1 MRLCNDTITVFNAR
15 YDSENDRDVYHA
27 TVIVGVSWYD
37 EIASTVDSS
46 GLKAADK
53 YTIRIPQDADFGGKT
68 YVDPITY
75 AQAGSDPVQVFT
87 LKSGDIIVKGAVTAG
102 ANVRP
107 ADLQKQYAEAATVL
121 AVTDNRRAPNAP
133 HWKVVG
139 K

>member
-15 YDSENDRDVYHA
+15 YDSGNDRDVYHA
-27 TVIVGVSWYD
+27 TVITGVSWYD
-37 EIASTVDSS
+37 EIASAVDSS

-53 YTIRIPQDADFGGKT
+53 YTIRIPTDADFSGKT

-75 AQAGSDPVQVFT
+75 AQAGSDTATVFT
-87 LKSGDIIVKGAVTAG
+87 LKSGDIIVKGVVDAVE
-102 ANVRP
+102 NMRP
-107 ADLQKQYAEAATVL
+107 ADLQKRYAEFATVL

-139 K
+139 R